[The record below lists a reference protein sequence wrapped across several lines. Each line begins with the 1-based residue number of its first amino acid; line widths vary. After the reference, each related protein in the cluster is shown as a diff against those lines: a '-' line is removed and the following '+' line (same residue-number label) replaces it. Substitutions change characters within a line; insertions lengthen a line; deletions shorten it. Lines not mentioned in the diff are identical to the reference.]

1 MSRKIILV
9 RHMETVWN
17 EQRRY
22 IGRTDLHLSD
32 LGARHARS
40 LAESLKNTLLSGV
53 ISSNMKRALQTAQA
67 IAAGRELTSVI
78 EPDLREIDFGE
89 WEGLDFNEIST
100 AYPDL
105 SDIWVEDPFS
115 VHIPGGESMTGFVS
129 RVKESWS
136 RIRVAA
142 LADEG
147 DSDGDLLIVT
157 HAGCIKVILG
167 ALMGLDDRKV
177 WGIYQEK
184 GAVNTVEVALT
195 GDRVIEIND
204 IAYRG

>member
-22 IGRTDLHLSD
+22 IGSTDLRLSALGERHAQSLAQSLKDSD
-32 LGARHARS
+32 LAS
-40 LAESLKNTLLSGV
+40 V
-53 ISSNMKRALQTAQA
+53 ISSNMKRAQQTALA
-67 IAAGRELTSVI
+67 IVAGRELTPVV
-78 EPDLREIDFGE
+78 EPELREIDFGE
-89 WEGLDFNEIST
+89 WEGLDFDEIST

-105 SDIWVEDPFS
+105 ADIWVEDPFS
-115 VHIPGGESMTGFVS
+115 VRIPGGESMTGFVS

-167 ALMGLDDRKV
+167 ALMGLDDHKV

-204 IAYRG
+204 VAYRG